1 MSREGSSVSRVAS
14 KEKKNTRPIGQLT
27 RELLKYLKGFS
38 GLLIGTGV
46 ISILYAAIQ
55 LVNPL
60 ILSQGIDSIN
70 PDTITID
77 DGKIFVEIIEGQSL
91 PLLSVIGIFAGIF
104 IGLGLIGFIL
114 QSISTRFLARA
125 RANMIKNIR
134 EEIYHKLIN
143 SSMSYLK
150 KEQSGNI
157 TARITSDT
165 EEIGSGIQ
173 VIVDVGI
180 QFMVLIATL
189 IVLIVRTG
197 WQILLI
203 TIGTVPAALILSL
216 VFSKIG
222 RRIILNIR
230 QAFGEVSGKMAE
242 SISGIAVSKSFVQEG
257 GQAQQMRVLNET
269 HYKMNIKFGLMVN
282 IVFPLIGMIASIA
295 TAAILL
301 AGGAINLSP
310 GEIFLGVTLANLF
323 LLPVI
328 ILSFSFPQLQS
339 ALGSLDR
346 VIDVL
351 EATSAISDKKTAV
364 PIKSGDR
371 SVTFDNVWF
380 AYNDNNWVLKDIS
393 FTAND
398 GEIVALVGE
407 TGAGK
412 TTIASML
419 IPRFFDVQKG
429 SIKIGDQDIRDITQT
444 SLRNTL
450 GLIPQEPYLFS
461 SSIIENIR
469 YGKPDASD
477 NEVFEICKL
486 IGADAFI
493 EALPNGY
500 STIVNEGG
508 KQLSAG
514 QRQMITIARTMLAD
528 PEILILDEATSR
540 LDTYT
545 ESLIQE
551 AQEKLFKNRTT
562 FVIAHRLST
571 IHNADKII
579 VLDHGKLIEEGN
591 HTELMK
597 LDGIYAD
604 VYRTYYAFQGLEEI
618 DLQKFVD
625 EQEEVELTPLALLER
640 GLLDDEALN
649 KLIAEGKITPEIL
662 AKVKQEKEITSK
674 NGATA

>member
-1 MSREGSSVSRVAS
+1 MSRKGSVSRLATM
-14 KEKKNTRPIGQLT
+14 EKKNTRPIGQLA
-27 RELLKYLKGFS
+27 RELLKYLKGFT
-38 GLLIGTGV
+38 GLLVGTGI
-46 ISILYAAIQ
+46 ISIVYAAIQ

-70 PDTITID
+70 PDTISYDNGT
-77 DGKIFVEIIEGQSL
+77 IFVEIREGYSIRL
-91 PLLSVIGIFAGIF
+91 VSVIGMFAGIF
-104 IGLGLIGFIL
+104 IGLGVMGFIL

-134 EEIYHKLIN
+134 YDVYHQLIN

-150 KEQSGNI
+150 KEKSGNI

-173 VIVDVGI
+173 VIVNVGI
-180 QFMVLIATL
+180 QFLVLIATL
-189 IVLIVRTG
+189 ILLVVRTG

-203 TIGTVPAALILSL
+203 TIGTVPAALVLSL

-222 RRIILNIR
+222 RRIILKIR

-242 SISGIAVSKSFVQEG
+242 SIAGIAVSKSFVQEE

-310 GEIFLGVTLANLF
+310 GEIFLGVTLANQF

-339 ALGSLDR
+339 AFGSLDR

-351 EATSAISDKKTAV
+351 EATPAISDEEKAI
-364 PIKSGDR
+364 PLQAGNR
-371 SVTFDNVWF
+371 SVTFENVWF
-380 AYNDNNWVLKDIS
+380 AYKDNDWVLKDIS
-393 FTAND
+393 FKAKD
-398 GEIVALVGE
+398 GQTIAIVGH

-419 IPRFFDVQKG
+419 LPRFFDIQKG
-429 SIKIGDQDIRDITQT
+429 SIKIGDQDIKTITQT
-444 SLRNTL
+444 SLRSSL

-461 SSIIENIR
+461 STIIDNIR
-469 YGKPDASD
+469 YGKPDASED
-477 NEVFEICKL
+477 EVFEISKL

-500 STIVNEGG
+500 DTIVQEGG

-514 QRQMITIARTMLAD
+514 QRQMITIARTMLAN

-540 LDTYT
+540 LDTYS

-579 VLDHGKLIEEGN
+579 VLDHGKLIEEGS
-591 HTELMK
+591 HSELMK
-597 LDGIYAD
+597 LDGTYAD
-604 VYRTYYAFQGLEEI
+604 VYRTYYAFQGLADI

-625 EQEEVELTPLALLER
+625 EKEEVELTPLALFER
-640 GLLDDEALN
+640 GMLDDETLN
-649 KLIAEGKITPEIL
+649 KMIAEGKITPEIL
-662 AKVKQEKEITSK
+662 AKVKEEKEKSSENKT
-674 NGATA
+674 TT